1 MLLKGKNAVITG
13 ATSGIGKAIAQLFYK
28 NGASVVLIGTNEE
41 KAKNALAEIKENRN
55 EETNQ
60 NEGAEEQKLLYKIL
74 DVSSTA
80 DTEKVFTDLSQELGK
95 IDILVNSAGIT
106 RDNFLLKISEK
117 DWDRVINV
125 NLKSVFNTC
134 RMVYRPMMKAR
145 YGKIINIASVV
156 ALSGNPGQCNYTASK
171 AGVIGFTKS
180 LAQELGRRNV
190 CVNCIAP
197 GFIQTQMT
205 ENLPDEIKK
214 GILSKIPF
222 GRYGESEEVAQLVL
236 FLASDNSD
244 YITGQVINVDGGMV
258 MS

>member
-13 ATSGIGKAIAQLFYK
+13 ATSGIGKAIAQLFYQ
-28 NGASVVLIGTNEE
+28 NGASLVLIGTNEE
-41 KAKNALAEIKENRN
+41 KAKNALKEIEENKVS
-55 EETNQ
+55 ED
-60 NEGAEEQKLLYKIL
+60 QKLLYKIL

-80 DTEKVFTDLSQELGK
+80 DCEKTFAEIYQQIGEV
-95 IDILVNSAGIT
+95 DILINSAGIT

-145 YGKIINIASVV
+145 NGKIINIASVV
-156 ALSGNPGQCNYTASK
+156 ALAGNPGQCNYTASK

-180 LAQELGRRNV
+180 LAQELARRNV
-190 CVNCIAP
+190 SVNCIAP

-205 ENLPDEIKK
+205 ENLPEEVKK

-236 FLASDNSD
+236 FLASDNSN

>member
-1 MLLKGKNAVITG
+1 
-13 ATSGIGKAIAQLFYK
+13 
-28 NGASVVLIGTNEE
+28 
-41 KAKNALAEIKENRN
+41 
-55 EETNQ
+55 
-60 NEGAEEQKLLYKIL
+60 
-74 DVSSTA
+74 
-80 DTEKVFTDLSQELGK
+80 
-95 IDILVNSAGIT
+95 
-106 RDNFLLKISEK
+106 
-117 DWDRVINV
+117 
-125 NLKSVFNTC
+125 
-134 RMVYRPMMKAR
+134 MVYRPMMKAR

>member
-1 MLLKGKNAVITG
+1 MLLKGKKAVITG

-28 NGASVVLIGTNEE
+28 NGASVVVIGTNEDKAKKAIEEIEKE
-41 KAKNALAEIKENRN
+41 KASEDQTIV
-55 EETNQ
+55 
-60 NEGAEEQKLLYKIL
+60 YKIL

-80 DTEKVFTDLSQELGK
+80 DVEKTFAEIYQSLGT
-95 IDILVNSAGIT
+95 IDILINSAGIT
-106 RDNFLLKISEK
+106 RDNFLLKISEE

-134 RMVYRPMMKAR
+134 RMVYRPMMKKR
-145 YGKIINIASVV
+145 GGRIINIASVV
-156 ALSGNPGQCNYTASK
+156 ALAGNPGQCNYTASK
-171 AGVIGFTKS
+171 SGVIGFTKS
-180 LAQELGRRNV
+180 LAQELGRKNV
-190 CVNCIAP
+190 TVNCIAP
-197 GFIQTQMT
+197 GFIKTQMT

-236 FLASDNSD
+236 FLASDNSN